1 MRLGIDLGGSHIGIG
16 IVNNI
21 EGKIEEK
28 VEEDLESCNCI
39 NKCDDKYIIGKIDE
53 YINNNLKKYNI
64 EMIGIATPGDP
75 DQERLEINNLVNLG
89 LNKISFKK
97 IYEKYGIPIK
107 IKNDAKAAGVAEF
120 ELGSLKKYKDSV
132 YLCLGT
138 GIGSAVFLNNQLLT
152 ANRHIGFELGHMI
165 INKDGIECN
174 CGKRGCFETYCSIKR
189 FKDKAKEILN
199 IKQIDSKNLIKE
211 ITKVIENKNSMYYK
225 EITKLVDGYINDLIV
240 GLSNVID
247 IFEPEA
253 IALGGSFVFF
263 KDIIYNNLIYEMNK
277 RKYVF
282 NKDSLPKIVLAS
294 LGSDAGIIGAALD

>member
-1 MRLGIDLGGSHIGIG
+1 M
-16 IVNNI
+16 
-21 EGKIEEK
+21 
-28 VEEDLESCNCI
+28 
-39 NKCDDKYIIGKIDE
+39 
-53 YINNNLKKYNI
+53 
-64 EMIGIATPGDP
+64 
-75 DQERLEINNLVNLG
+75 
-89 LNKISFKK
+89 
-97 IYEKYGIPIK
+97 
-107 IKNDAKAAGVAEF
+107 
-120 ELGSLKKYKDSV
+120 
-132 YLCLGT
+132 LGT

-225 EITKLVDGYINDLIV
+225 EITKLVDGYINNLIV

-263 KDIIYNNLIYEMNK
+263 KDIIYNNYL
-277 RKYVF
+277 
-282 NKDSLPKIVLAS
+282 
-294 LGSDAGIIGAALD
+294 